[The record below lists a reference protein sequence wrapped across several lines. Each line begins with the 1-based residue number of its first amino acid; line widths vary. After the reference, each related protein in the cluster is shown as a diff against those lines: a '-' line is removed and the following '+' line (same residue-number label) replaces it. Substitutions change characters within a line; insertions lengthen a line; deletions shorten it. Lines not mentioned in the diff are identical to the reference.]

1 MLVYIHVHLYMY
13 TDIQCRWI
21 QHKPLTVVLS
31 IVYNSQTRDNSFSK
45 SEQTIE
51 DYRVWG
57 AGKKKNFNN
66 INSILT
72 HGETN

>member
-51 DYRVWG
+51 DYRV
-57 AGKKKNFNN
+57 
-66 INSILT
+66 
-72 HGETN
+72 